1 MDRHNL
7 PNTFEVY
14 SQVIVD
20 QNVPESG
27 NGAPVHLWMKD
38 LQTIGDPLSG
48 LGEGLEIAQNGV
60 LNQLRSAK
68 SLLTILAIAIY
79 PPHAI
84 EDVLDV
90 QAVVLHNGIAS

>member
-20 QNVPESG
+20 QNVAESG
-27 NGAPVHLWMKD
+27 NGPPVHLWMKD

-48 LGEGLEIAQNGV
+48 FGKGLEIAQHGV
-60 LNQLRSAK
+60 LNQFRFAERLF
-68 SLLTILAIAIY
+68 TILAIPID
-79 PPHAI
+79 PQDAI
-84 EDVLDV
+84 EDALDV
-90 QAVVLHNGIAS
+90 EPVVLHNGIAS